1 MKLVETKIM
10 LRLENDAHFRQLKAI
25 FPEGKTKE
33 YPKNHVLFNIH
44 REVKKFRWILK
55 GLVDYYIEFE
65 EPEND
70 ILVCQISEPMSTLGI
85 NGLNNPKRYNYK
97 AVTSSKG
104 ATFFEIPITQLE
116 AYLAKDSKN
125 TLLKNI
131 ASKLYHQQK
140 SALLKQ
146 IELLQPVRSRP
157 FEDDREFFMTPKAK
171 PSEIISLMRCS
182 PFLDQFSEKKLS
194 KIASLAERREYEPH
208 EVLYIQDRFT
218 NGLSILIHGEVSI
231 KRIEG
236 NIEIKQRSIRDAGF
250 IFGWSS
256 FLGDKDI
263 CSAITD
269 KKTAIYFIPYK
280 ELSSLFTLD
289 TKFEKQFYKQ
299 LLWLIGNQI
308 NAAFLRYVG
317 LLGKHNLQ
325 AVFHL
330 IENNKSRLPLH
341 SKLHQ
346 TIHLLNNVNTKEIAY
361 DGLKNILAN
370 GTSLERHIAS
380 LSLELLKDDN
390 EELQFIKG
398 LENIYSTVVN
408 STTNNVLEVRKQC
421 AEATKKLFKNQNY
434 HIDGWENLPE
444 ESGNIFIYNHLIN
457 DSQYT
462 LNNNFQITLDSHFIS
477 AMVLQEKY
485 NDSGIRTVR
494 IGRGQ
499 EYGHQN
505 YYNKLGHI
513 NVYTKESEKSTK
525 ESKKLSRSIFYRE
538 AEEHLKNGYNL
549 IISPE
554 GTSYST
560 ENSPG
565 PFKLGSFK
573 LAMNMDIE
581 PSIVPIV
588 IVNFDNRIKDNLFYC
603 KIHPPFKLSQHV
615 KENDTES
622 LISFVNKYQKKY
634 AEYVKEARKT
644 VDKLVSNATDI
655 NNLSEPPAMWSNEI
669 KRLRKRVNKLDHQEQ
684 LFVFYGSSSIR
695 LWVSMKKDLDP
706 LNIINLGFGGS
717 TFAWCIH
724 YFDEI
729 FTAVNPTKI
738 VLYAGENDLSEGK
751 TPQQVLADCQEL
763 VRLIYNKYPEVNLA
777 LISLKP
783 SVEREAMIPNIIET
797 NLLLSKYII
806 GELKAQFINVFA
818 QMISSENRPRP
829 ELYISD
835 GLHLNKKG
843 YSIWS
848 NAIKSALLIPE
859 TCPI

>member
-1 MKLVETKIM
+1 M
-10 LRLENDAHFRQLKAI
+10 ENDAHIKQLKAI
-25 FPEGKTKE
+25 FPEGKIKE

-44 REVKKFRWILK
+44 REVKKFRWILS
-55 GLVDYYIEFE
+55 GLVNYYIEFK
-65 EPEND
+65 EPEKD

-104 ATFFEIPITQLE
+104 ATFFEIPIAQLE
-116 AYLAKDSKN
+116 TYLAKDSKN

-146 IELLQPVRSRP
+146 IELLQPVRSTP
-157 FEDDREFFMTPKAK
+157 FEEDREFFMTPESTI
-171 PSEIISLMRCS
+171 SEIINLMRCS

-194 KIASLAERREYEPH
+194 KMAALAERREYEPH
-208 EVLYIQDRFT
+208 EVLYVQDSFT
-218 NGLSILIHGEVSI
+218 NGLSILIHGEVNI

-263 CSAITD
+263 CSAITH
-269 KKTAIYFIPYK
+269 KKTAIYFIPHK
-280 ELSSLFTLD
+280 ALSLLFTTD
-289 TKFEKQFYKQ
+289 TKFERQFYKQ

-308 NAAFLRYVG
+308 NAAFLRYLG

-330 IENNKSRLPLH
+330 IENNKSRLPLN

-361 DGLKNILAN
+361 EGLKKLLAT

-380 LSLELLKDDN
+380 LSLELLKDDD

-408 STTNNVLEVRKQC
+408 SSSTTVLEVRKQC
-421 AEATKKLFKNQNY
+421 AEATKKLFNKQNY

-457 DSQYT
+457 NAQYT

-513 NVYTKESEKSTK
+513 NVYTQESEKYTT

-538 AEEHLKNGYNL
+538 AEEHLHKGHNL

-560 ENSPG
+560 EKSPG

-573 LAMNMDIE
+573 LAKNMTVE
-581 PSIVPIV
+581 PKIVPIV

-603 KIHPPFKLSQHV
+603 KIYPPFKLSEYV
-615 KENDTES
+615 PNNDTES
-622 LISFVNKYQKKY
+622 IISFVNDYQKQYAKY
-634 AEYVKEARKT
+634 VEEARKT
-644 VDKLVSNATDI
+644 ADNLVSNATNI
-655 NNLSEPPAMWSNEI
+655 NNLSDPPEMWFNEI
-669 KRLRKRVNKLDHQEQ
+669 KRLNKRVTKLENQEQ
-684 LFVFYGSSSIR
+684 LFAFYGSSSIR
-695 LWVSMKKDLDP
+695 LWVSMKKDLNP
-706 LNIINLGFGGS
+706 LNTINLGFGGS

-729 FTAVNPTKI
+729 FKDVHPNKI

-751 TPQQVLADCQEL
+751 SPQQVLADCQEL
-763 VRLIYNKYPEVNLA
+763 VRLIYNKYPDVNLA

-797 NLLLSKYII
+797 NILLSKYII

-848 NAIKSALLIPE
+848 SVIKSALLIPE
-859 TCPI
+859 TNTI

>member
-1 MKLVETKIM
+1 MEAPVKTTF
-10 LRLENDAHFRQLKAI
+10 RLENDTHISQLKSI
-25 FPEGKTKE
+25 FPEGKLKE
-33 YPKNHVLFNIH
+33 YPKNHILFNIH
-44 REVKKFRWILK
+44 REVKMFRWILT

-65 EPEND
+65 DSEND
-70 ILVCQISEPMSTLGI
+70 ILVCQISEPMSTLGV

-97 AVTSSKG
+97 AVTASND
-104 ATFFEIPITQLE
+104 ATFFEVPIEQLE
-116 AYLAKDSKN
+116 AYLTKDHKN
-125 TLLKNI
+125 TLLTNI
-131 ASKLYHQQK
+131 GSTLYYQLK

-146 IELLQPVRSRP
+146 IELLQPVRNTP
-157 FEDDREFFMTPKAK
+157 LEDDQEFFMSPETNSA
-171 PSEIISLMRCS
+171 EIVNLMRCS
-182 PFLDQFSEKKLS
+182 PFLDQFSEEKLS
-194 KIASLAERREYEPH
+194 KIAALAERREYEPY
-208 EVLYIQDRFT
+208 EVLYVQDRFT
-218 NGLSILIHGEVSI
+218 NGLSILIHGEVNI

-236 NIEIKQRSIRDAGF
+236 NIEIKQRSIRDTGF
-250 IFGWSS
+250 IFGWSC

-263 CSAITD
+263 CSATTET
-269 KKTAIYFIPYK
+269 KTAIYFIPRN
-280 ELSSLFTLD
+280 ELMSLFTVD
-289 TKFEKQFYKQ
+289 TAFEKKFYRQ

-330 IENNKSRLPLH
+330 IKNNKSRLPLT
-341 SKLHQ
+341 SSLHQ
-346 TIHLLNNVNTKEIAY
+346 TIHLLQNVNTKEIAY
-361 DGLKNILAN
+361 AGLKKLLTT

-380 LSLELLKDDN
+380 LSLELLKDDD
-390 EELQFIKG
+390 EELKFIKG
-398 LENIYSTVVN
+398 LENIYSTVAN
-408 STTNNVLEVRKQC
+408 SNASSVLEVRKQC
-421 AEATKKLFKNQNY
+421 AAATKELFNTQTY

-444 ESGNIFIYNHLIN
+444 ENGHIFIYNHLVN
-457 DSQYT
+457 DPQYT

-513 NVYTKESEKSTK
+513 NVYTKESEKYTK

-538 AEEHLKNGYNL
+538 AQEYLSKGYNL

-573 LAMNMDIE
+573 LAQNMENE
-581 PSIVPIV
+581 PKIVPIV
-588 IVNFDNRIKDNLFYC
+588 MVNFDNRIKDNLYYC
-603 KIHPPFKLSQHV
+603 KIHPPFKLSERLTTTD
-615 KENDTES
+615 KDS
-622 LISFVNKYQKKY
+622 LISFVNEYQKEY
-634 AEYVKEARKT
+634 AEYVKEARNT
-644 VDKLVSNATDI
+644 AENLVSNATNI
-655 NNLSEPPAMWSNEI
+655 ANLSDPPAMWPNEV
-669 KRLRKRVNKLDHQEQ
+669 KRLKKRVAKLEHQNQ
-684 LFVFYGSSSIR
+684 LFAFYGSSSIR
-695 LWVSMKKDLDP
+695 LWVSMKKDLAP
-706 LNIINLGFGGS
+706 LHTINLGFGGS

-729 FTAVNPTKI
+729 FASVNPGKI

-763 VRLIYNKYPEVNLA
+763 VRLIYNKYPDVNLA

-783 SVEREAMIPNIIET
+783 SVEREAMIPQIIET
-797 NLLLSKYII
+797 NILLSKYII

-829 ELYISD
+829 DLYISD
-835 GLHLNKKG
+835 GLHLNKAG
-843 YSIWS
+843 YLIWS
-848 NAIKSALLIPE
+848 SVIKDALLIPE
-859 TCPI
+859 ATIA

>member
-1 MKLVETKIM
+1 MK
-10 LRLENDAHFRQLKAI
+10 NDTHITQLKAI
-25 FPEGKTKE
+25 FPEGEIKE
-33 YPKNHVLFNIH
+33 YPKNHILFNIH
-44 REVKKFRWILK
+44 REVKKFRWILS
-55 GLVDYYIEFE
+55 GLVDYYIEFKDSE
-65 EPEND
+65 QD

-97 AVTSSKG
+97 AVTSSNG
-104 ATFFEIPITQLE
+104 ASFFEVPIAQLE
-116 AYLAKDSKN
+116 AYLAKDNEN

-131 ASKLYHQQK
+131 GSKLYHQLK

-146 IELLQPVRSRP
+146 IELLQPVRSKS
-157 FEDDREFFMTPKAK
+157 FEDDREFFMTPETNTT
-171 PSEIISLMRCS
+171 EIISLMRCS
-182 PFLDQFSEKKLS
+182 PFLDQFSEDKLS
-194 KIASLAERREYEPH
+194 KMAALAERREYEPY
-208 EVLYIQDRFT
+208 EVLYVQDRCT
-218 NGLSILIHGEVSI
+218 NGLSILIHGEVNI

-263 CSAITD
+263 CSATTH
-269 KKTAIYFIPYK
+269 KKTAIYFIPRAA
-280 ELSSLFTLD
+280 LTSLFILD
-289 TKFEKQFYKQ
+289 TAFEKQFYRQ

-308 NAAFLRYVG
+308 NASFLRYIG

-330 IENNKSRLPLH
+330 IENNKSRLPLT

-346 TIHLLNNVNTKEIAY
+346 SIHLLKNINTKELAY
-361 DGLKNILAN
+361 NGLKNLLST

-380 LSLELLKDDN
+380 LSLELLKDDD
-390 EELQFIKG
+390 EELQFVKG
-398 LENIYSTVVN
+398 LENIYSTVVDNKSN
-408 STTNNVLEVRKQC
+408 SVLEVRKQC
-421 AEATKKLFKNQNY
+421 ASATKKLFNTQNY
-434 HIDGWENLPE
+434 HIDGWENLPD
-444 ESGNIFIYNHLIN
+444 GNGHIFIYNHLIN
-457 DSQYT
+457 DRHYT

-477 AMVLQEKY
+477 AMILEEKY

-513 NVYTKESEKSTK
+513 NVYTKESELSTK
-525 ESKKLSRSIFYRE
+525 ENKKLSRSIFYRE
-538 AEEHLKNGYNL
+538 AEEYLKKGYNL

-573 LAMNMDIE
+573 LAKNMNPE
-581 PSIVPIV
+581 PKIVPIV
-588 IVNFDNRIKDNLFYC
+588 IANFDNRIKDNLLYC
-603 KIHPPFKLSQHV
+603 KILPPFKLGDYV
-615 KENDTES
+615 NTNDKTE
-622 LISFVNKYQKKY
+622 LISFVNSYQKKY
-634 AEYVKEARKT
+634 VKYVKEARKT
-644 VDKLVSNATDI
+644 AENLI
-655 NNLSEPPAMWSNEI
+655 NNSTNIQHLSDPPAMWSNEI
-669 KRLRKRVNKLDHQEQ
+669 KRLKKRVTKLEHQEQ
-684 LFVFYGSSSIR
+684 LFAFYGSSSIR
-695 LWVSMKKDLDP
+695 LWVSMKKDLEP
-706 LNIINLGFGGS
+706 LNSINLGFGGS
-717 TFAWCIH
+717 SFAWCIH

-729 FTAVNPTKI
+729 FAEVNPSKI

-763 VRLIYNKYPEVNLA
+763 VQLIYQKYPEVNLA

-783 SVEREAMIPNIIET
+783 SVEREAMIPLIIET
-797 NLLLSKYII
+797 NILLSKYII

-835 GLHLNKKG
+835 GLHLNKQG
-843 YSIWS
+843 YRIWS
-848 NAIKSALLIPE
+848 RVIKDALLIPE
-859 TCPI
+859 TSIS